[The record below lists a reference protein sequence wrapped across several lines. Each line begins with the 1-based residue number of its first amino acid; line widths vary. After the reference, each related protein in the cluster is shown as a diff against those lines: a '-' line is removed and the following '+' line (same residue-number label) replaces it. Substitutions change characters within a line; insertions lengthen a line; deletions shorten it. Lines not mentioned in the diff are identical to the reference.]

1 MELVGEVGEAPG
13 TCSCSPGTRWWNA
26 GKAPGSTYFC
36 FSLPAQ
42 IEVIPCKI
50 CGDKSSGIHYG
61 VITCEGCKGFF
72 RRSQR
77 CNAAYSCTRQQN
89 CPIDRTSRNRCQ
101 HCRLQK
107 CLALGMSRDAVKF
120 GRMSKKQRDSLHAE
134 VQEQLQRRQQPG
146 AKAPPAGA
154 QGADT
159 LPHTLG
165 LPDGQLP
172 PGSSPDLPEAS
183 ACPPG
188 LLRAS
193 GSGPSCSNDLAKAG
207 LNGASY
213 HLEYSPE
220 RGKAEGRESFY
231 STSGQ
236 LTPDLCGLHFEEH
249 RHPGHGDLG
258 QGPDSHGSPGF
269 RSTPEAPYASLTEI
283 EHLVQSVCKSYRET
297 CQLRLEDLL
306 QQRSSIFSREE
317 VTGYQRKSMWE
328 MWERC
333 AHHLTEAIQYVVEFA
348 KRLSGFMELCQN
360 DQIVLLKA
368 GAMEVVLVRM
378 CRAYNADNR
387 TVFFEGKYG
396 GVELFRA
403 LGCSELISSIFD
415 FSHSLSALRFSED
428 EIALYTALVLI
439 NANRPGLQEK
449 RKVEQLQY
457 NLELAFH
464 HHLCKTHRQS
474 ILAKLPPKGKLR
486 SLCSQHV
493 ERLQI
498 FQHLHPIVVQAA
510 FPPLYKELFSTET
523 ESPAGLSK

>member
-1 MELVGEVGEAPG
+1 MGWCSWCPWSSTFGPDPSLLFPELLAAKK
-13 TCSCSPGTRWWNA
+13 THSS
-26 GKAPGSTYFC
+26 
-36 FSLPAQ
+36 Q

-50 CGDKSSGIHYG
+50 CGDRSSGIHYG

-72 RRSQR
+72 RRSQQ
-77 CNAAYSCTRQQN
+77 CNVVYSCTRQQN

-134 VQEQLQRRQQPG
+134 VQKQLQRQQQQQRG
-146 AKAPPAGA
+146 QVAKTPPAGG
-154 QGADT
+154 QGADA
-159 LPHTLG
+159 LACPVG

-172 PGSSPDLPEAS
+172 LGSSPDLPEAS

-188 LLRAS
+188 LLRAP
-193 GSGPSCSNDLAKAG
+193 GSGPSCPSSLAKAG
-207 LNGASY
+207 PNGASY
-213 HLEYSPE
+213 HLGHSPE
-220 RGKAEGRESFY
+220 RGKAEARDGFY
-231 STSGQ
+231 GTGSQ
-236 LTPDLCGLHFEEH
+236 LPPDTCRLHFEDP
-249 RHPGHGDLG
+249 RHPGLEEPG
-258 QGPDSHGSPGF
+258 QGPDSYCSPSF
-269 RSTPEAPYASLTEI
+269 HSTPEVPYASLTET
-283 EHLVQSVCKSYRET
+283 EHLVQNVCKSYRET

-306 QQRSSIFSREE
+306 RQRPNIFSREE
-317 VTGYQRKSMWE
+317 VAGYQRKSMWE

-333 AHHLTEAIQYVVEFA
+333 AHRLTEAIQYVVEFA

-378 CRAYNADNR
+378 CRAYNADNH

-396 GVELFRA
+396 GTELFRA
-403 LGCSELISSIFD
+403 LGCGELISSIFD
-415 FSHSLSALRFSED
+415 FSRSLSTLRFTED

-449 RKVEQLQY
+449 RKVEQLQH

-464 HHLCKTHRQS
+464 HHLYKTHRQG

-493 ERLQI
+493 EKLQT

-510 FPPLYKELFSTET
+510 FPPLYKELFSTEI
-523 ESPAGLSK
+523 ESPEGLSE